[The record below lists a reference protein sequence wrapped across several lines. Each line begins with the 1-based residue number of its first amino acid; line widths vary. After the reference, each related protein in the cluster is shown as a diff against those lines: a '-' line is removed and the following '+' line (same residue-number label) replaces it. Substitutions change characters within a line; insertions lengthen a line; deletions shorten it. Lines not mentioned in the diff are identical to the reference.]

1 MKKHW
6 SSINVFDWHRL
17 RRLVGVQFA
26 SMALALSVVSYPT
39 RAFDYHFSS
48 GAEILPEASQ
58 TTQMTTYSTF
68 EFPLASTLGMSQG
81 YHGLHPGIDLR
92 APKGTAVLAM
102 AEGTVTQVEKIW
114 GGYGHYVRVAHKGTL
129 SSLYAHLDE
138 VRVTVGQK
146 VRSGEQVGTVGMTGW
161 TTGPHLHLEVY
172 QGDKAVNPLS
182 YFSVNSK

>member
-6 SSINVFDWHRL
+6 SSTNVFDWHKL

-26 SMALALSVVSYPT
+26 SMALAVSVVSYPT

-48 GAEILPEASQ
+48 GAEIMPEPAGVV
-58 TTQMTTYSTF
+58 TTTTASTF
-68 EFPLASTLGMSQG
+68 AFPLESTLGMSQG

-92 APKGTAVLAM
+92 APRGTAVLSM
-102 AEGTVTQVEKIW
+102 AEGTITQIEKIW
-114 GGYGHYVRVAHKGTL
+114 GGYGHYVRIAHKGTL

-138 VRVTVGQK
+138 ARVVVGQK
-146 VRSGEQVGTVGMTGW
+146 VRSGEIVGTVGMTGW
-161 TTGPHLHLEVY
+161 TTGPHLHLEVTL
-172 QGDKAVNPLS
+172 GERAVNPLS